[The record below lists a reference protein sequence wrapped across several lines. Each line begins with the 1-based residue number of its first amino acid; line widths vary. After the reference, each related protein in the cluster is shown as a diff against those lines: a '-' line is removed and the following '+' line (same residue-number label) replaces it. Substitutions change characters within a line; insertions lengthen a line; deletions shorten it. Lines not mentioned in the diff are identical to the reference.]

1 MLFHRIQS
9 EAGIGTKW
17 GSGLILC
24 RIEIEVEIKKSEGK
38 QKKKGGVGDHRSPE
52 SLGKQG
58 NGVESLL
65 DVCCTERQGLGLG
78 RWESLRLGRLV
89 TGDDVVYL
97 GSCDSRNVRLQ
108 GTRNEGY
115 GGDFSI

>member
-38 QKKKGGVGDHRSPE
+38 QKKRGSRRSSE
-52 SLGKQG
+52 SR
-58 NGVESLL
+58 ES
-65 DVCCTERQGLGLG
+65 G
-78 RWESLRLGRLV
+78 
-89 TGDDVVYL
+89 
-97 GSCDSRNVRLQ
+97 
-108 GTRNEGY
+108 
-115 GGDFSI
+115 